1 MKLLRLVILGILFP
15 VLIITV
21 ISLFIPSNIQIAKAV
36 LINAPADTVLNQL
49 KDPQNWKHWY
59 PGADSSKFFYE
70 NDLPRGLMLNEK
82 KHEYILITGTN
93 DNEVTAQ
100 YSMPGRKI
108 MTGWV
113 VHSIN
118 SNEVMLQWYMKF
130 HLRWYPWEKFTSFLF
145 DRVYGPQLQT
155 GLNNIKERVEKQ

>member
-1 MKLLRLVILGILFP
+1 
-15 VLIITV
+15 
-21 ISLFIPSNIQIAKAV
+21 
-36 LINAPADTVLNQL
+36 
-49 KDPQNWKHWY
+49 
-59 PGADSSKFFYE
+59 
-70 NDLPRGLMLNEK
+70 MLNEK

-130 HLRWYPWEKFTSFLF
+130 HLRWYPWEKFTAFLF
-145 DRVYGPQLQT
+145 EKVYNPQLEK
-155 GLNNIKERVEKQ
+155 GLNNLKAFVEKR